1 MILLTGANGQ
11 LGTDFQKIFQ
21 KEKIDFIATDYDTL
35 DITNKES
42 LEKFF
47 KNKDIDI
54 IINCAA
60 YNNVDKAE
68 EEPEACYKLNSEAPL
83 LLAQTARQINA
94 VFMTYSTDFV
104 FDGMKGKPYTVDDE
118 PRPLS
123 VYGKSKREGE
133 LGVMKA
139 FSKVFIVRTSW
150 VFGTGNNNF
159 VKQIVDWSQKKSVL
173 KIVDD
178 QISVPTYSYDLAL
191 YSWKLLLTKQYG
203 VYHLSNAGIAS
214 KFDQAK
220 YVLEKINW
228 KGKLEPA
235 KTQDFNLKAQRPAF
249 SKLDSSLLEEKIK
262 EKIPTWQSGINRFF
276 EEWR

>member
-1 MILLTGANGQ
+1 MILLTGANGK

-35 DITNKES
+35 DITNKVAI
-42 LEKFF
+42 EKFIEN
-47 KNKDIDI
+47 KNIDI

-68 EEPEACYKLNSEAPL
+68 EEPDVCYKLNSEAPL

-94 VFMTYSTDFV
+94 IFMTYSTDFV
-104 FDGMKGKPYTVDDE
+104 FDGKKGEPYTEDDE

-150 VFGTGNNNF
+150 VFGMGNNNF
-159 VKQIVDWSQKKSVL
+159 VKQIVDWSQKNSVL

-235 KTQDFNLKAQRPAF
+235 KTQDL
-249 SKLDSSLLEEKIK
+249 I
-262 EKIPTWQSGINRFF
+262 
-276 EEWR
+276 

>member
-35 DITNKES
+35 DITKKES
-42 LEKFF
+42 IEKFL

-68 EEPEACYKLNSEAPL
+68 AEPEVCYKLNAEAPL
-83 LLAQTARQINA
+83 FLAQAARQINA
-94 VFMTYSTDFV
+94 FFMTYSTDFV
-104 FDGMKGKPYTVDDE
+104 FDGKKGKPYLEDDE

-133 LGVMKA
+133 LAVMKA

-150 VFGTGNNNF
+150 VFGIGNNNF
-159 VKQIVDWSQKKSVL
+159 VKQVVEWSKKNSVL

-178 QISVPTYSYDLAL
+178 QISAPTYSYDLAL

-228 KGKLEPA
+228 KGQLMPA
-235 KTQDFNLKAQRPAF
+235 KTQDFNLKAQRPVF
-249 SKLDSSLLEEKIK
+249 SKLDSSLLEGKIK
-262 EKIPTWQSGINRFF
+262 EKIPTWQSGIDRFF